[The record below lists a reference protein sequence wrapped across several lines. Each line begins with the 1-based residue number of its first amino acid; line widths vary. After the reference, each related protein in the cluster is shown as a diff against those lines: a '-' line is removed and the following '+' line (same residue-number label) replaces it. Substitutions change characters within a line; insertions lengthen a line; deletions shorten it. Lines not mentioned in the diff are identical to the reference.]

1 MNTRRKSVI
10 GIAIGIFIIFIGMTG
25 FCVWHYQKE
34 KQLYRNSINEAENG
48 NIAAAEGIVL
58 RHKSQQSELL
68 ATDLDALIK
77 KNQVN
82 NFLAINEWAIKES
95 IHPESK
101 VINKY
106 VNRYGFFNNANVHE
120 INIVT
125 VYHDAI
131 YDKIAK
137 NYVINSDA
145 IYKGAKE
152 ELLHVAKL
160 FDGPS
165 LYGVNLDSLFVLDD
179 ICMDSDY
186 SNTEN
191 TSFKRLVLDVNNLK
205 THYITAIGEANNSI
219 NKLKS
224 DKPSYIPVFEVNGS
238 QSNKMSFYMNAD
250 IPNGGNTE
258 NQIFLASRNLSS
270 QHDFYIILRPSEY
283 RKYKN
288 INGLQG
294 MTYYTGHKKST
305 EYITIVSQDC
315 NFGNCVKN
323 SKIHKAYVIDRLRLA
338 GRENNLKAKYHA
350 EMKIY
355 STKMKKLKEELLFAR
370 ALGCPYVS
378 SGNKLSSLCSSM
390 STEANPGYMNYSS
403 VYSNELKYE
412 AKKIASDTLPIV
424 DKSRR
429 GAKIKLIYA
438 YPVSGYFYT
447 GQNHKVCNSRPE
459 IKNFQGFRFYN
470 KINKS
475 TGSQTSY
482 DKWLQYIIVKH
493 VYYPIR
499 IPQKGHV
506 AACGAYNNLNQMF
519 RTWIIHIKDVGVLFI
534 TASTSSMQNYSTV
547 EVYRLINTSIY
558 KVMTFRGSIDLGFTP
573 DALVL
578 QGTVVA
584 PGMARAQG
592 TESAVVS
599 LVWNKSKGIFV
610 PAYTKSSVNRLLY
623 LSLNVKYTHK
633 KIKPASMA
641 KVSGLLAGHSNS
653 EVKNINEFSVAQ
665 EGSTN
670 AIIETQKKKSVS
682 FKSLNDQLTML
693 TKRIDNIYSN
703 EISNFSKA
711 KSNELKNSEIKWIVK
726 NVLNVALIVVIL
738 SLIKKAP

>member
-1 MNTRRKSVI
+1 
-10 GIAIGIFIIFIGMTG
+10 
-25 FCVWHYQKE
+25 
-34 KQLYRNSINEAENG
+34 
-48 NIAAAEGIVL
+48 
-58 RHKSQQSELL
+58 
-68 ATDLDALIK
+68 
-77 KNQVN
+77 
-82 NFLAINEWAIKES
+82 
-95 IHPESK
+95 
-101 VINKY
+101 
-106 VNRYGFFNNANVHE
+106 
-120 INIVT
+120 
-125 VYHDAI
+125 
-131 YDKIAK
+131 
-137 NYVINSDA
+137 
-145 IYKGAKE
+145 
-152 ELLHVAKL
+152 
-160 FDGPS
+160 
-165 LYGVNLDSLFVLDD
+165 
-179 ICMDSDY
+179 
-186 SNTEN
+186 
-191 TSFKRLVLDVNNLK
+191 
-205 THYITAIGEANNSI
+205 
-219 NKLKS
+219 
-224 DKPSYIPVFEVNGS
+224 
-238 QSNKMSFYMNAD
+238 MSFYINAD

-390 STEANPGYMNYSS
+390 STEVNPGYMNYSS
-403 VYSNELKYE
+403 AFSNELKYE

-493 VYYPIR
+493 VYYSIR

-573 DALVL
+573 EALVL

-584 PGMARAQG
+584 PEMARAQG

-610 PAYTKSSVNRLLY
+610 PAYTKSSVNMLLY
-623 LSLNVKYTHK
+623 LSLNVKYMHK

-653 EVKNINEFSVAQ
+653 EVKNINEFSGAQ
-665 EGSTN
+665 ESSTN

-682 FKSLNDQLTML
+682 FKSLNDKLTML

-703 EISNFSKA
+703 EISNFPKA
-711 KSNELKNSEIKWIVK
+711 KSNELKNSEIKWI
-726 NVLNVALIVVIL
+726 
-738 SLIKKAP
+738 IKKRVKCGSYSGDIKSHKKSPLECQIYETRTRIKYLQSLM